1 MAALS
6 NHIYIRIWNP
16 DLGQPWSQR
25 QLCFSGDFIWKTFLP
40 NHRPCLFLPLTW
52 SFREGIHNHCRSC
65 VVSSCALGKWNPLF
79 QENFF
84 QNFCSWGNCLAQLS
98 GALHDS
104 FYKNFCSG
112 KLFDPALWRESC
124 PIGDC
129 PWACGAR
136 LHMCKVFDNSYF
148 LLRLQK
154 NWTFENK
161 FSIFSALTPIAL
173 TSKLTPGQRPRRN
186 LPELPTTWRPRLA
199 APPWWTWSTRSRG
212 GRWGRRPGT
221 KSALCVCWGQR
232 QGITSS
238 LLESPNTTPPGKS
251 PPPEP
256 LHLREPT
263 YLNITQE
270 HLHPLQPAPSKIR
283 SFVCAKVFRRDEI
296 AEHLAAVH
304 QTIVPGLSSNW
315 LQIRWKCSSI
325 KL

>member
-1 MAALS
+1 MATLCLS
-6 NHIYIRIWNP
+6 NPIYIRIWNP

-25 QLCFSGDFIWKTFLP
+25 QLCFNGDFIGFCQIIVLASFCLKLGLSGRESTITVAPVLFPRVPLASEIHSFKNAFL
-40 NHRPCLFLPLTW
+40 
-52 SFREGIHNHCRSC
+52 
-65 VVSSCALGKWNPLF
+65 K
-79 QENFF
+79 NFY
-84 QNFCSWGNCLAQLS
+84 SWGNCLAQLS

>member
-1 MAALS
+1 MQNYLRAQAKLETAWKQVSNQFLVGIISHIWFSLLS
-6 NHIYIRIWNP
+6 TKNIFLWQLYQITYI
-16 DLGQPWSQR
+16 
-25 QLCFSGDFIWKTFLP
+25 SGFGIQTWDNLDHRGNYASAVISFEKTFLP
-40 NHRPCLFLPLTW
+40 NRRPCLFLPLTW

-221 KSALCVCWGQR
+221 KSALRVCWG
-232 QGITSS
+232 
-238 LLESPNTTPPGKS
+238 
-251 PPPEP
+251 
-256 LHLREPT
+256 
-263 YLNITQE
+263 
-270 HLHPLQPAPSKIR
+270 
-283 SFVCAKVFRRDEI
+283 
-296 AEHLAAVH
+296 
-304 QTIVPGLSSNW
+304 
-315 LQIRWKCSSI
+315 
-325 KL
+325 

>member
-1 MAALS
+1 M
-6 NHIYIRIWNP
+6 
-16 DLGQPWSQR
+16 
-25 QLCFSGDFIWKTFLP
+25 FLP
-40 NHRPCLFLPLTW
+40 NHCPCPFLPITW

-238 LLESPNTTPPGKS
+238 LLEITQFYTAREESTTWAASLARTDLPQHHPRAPSS
-251 PPPEP
+251 PPTCPKQDP
-256 LHLREPT
+256 QLRLCQSLSEGRDRRT
-263 YLNITQE
+263 LGRCSSDHCAWTQLE
-270 HLHPLQPAPSKIR
+270 LAANK
-283 SFVCAKVFRRDEI
+283 VKVF
-296 AEHLAAVH
+296 
-304 QTIVPGLSSNW
+304 QY
-315 LQIRWKCSSI
+315 
-325 KL
+325 